1 MTTTGW
7 LDFLEAA
14 PREAISPVE
23 VARWQAEQADRRAAA
38 DEAEEAARA
47 EDEAEARRFRYRT
60 VGIEPGHVLAVAL
73 RGVAEDE
80 EYEAARAVMARIERR
95 RESRRRVAEYQGAQL
110 AAASRA
116 SREPEGIEAANRLA
130 ARLAAPAARGRRRPF
145 AVRGQA
151 DHQCVYCDRENLD
164 PDTSF
169 LLHNDPQLNVPITT
183 AEQATQED
191 LDYLSQDTGRHA
203 RQHGRVITR

>member
-14 PREAISPVE
+14 PREAVSPVE

-60 VGIEPGHVLAVAL
+60 VGIEPGQVLAVAL

-80 EYEAARAVMARIERR
+80 EYEAARAVMQRIERR

-110 AAASRA
+110 AAASRASRA

-151 DHQCVYCDRENLD
+151 DHQCVYSRPGKPGPGHVL
-164 PDTSF
+164 P
-169 LLHNDPQLNVPITT
+169 
-183 AEQATQED
+183 A
-191 LDYLSQDTGRHA
+191 SQ
-203 RQHGRVITR
+203 

>member
-60 VGIEPGHVLAVAL
+60 VGIEPGQVLAVVL

-80 EYEAARAVMARIERR
+80 EYEAARAVMQRIERR

-130 ARLAAPAARGRRRPF
+130 ARWRHRPREGAAALSPYAGRLTISACTATGKTWTRTRPSCFTMTRSSTCRSRQPSRPRRKTSTISARTPGVTP
-145 AVRGQA
+145 GST
-151 DHQCVYCDRENLD
+151 E
-164 PDTSF
+164 
-169 LLHNDPQLNVPITT
+169 
-183 AEQATQED
+183 
-191 LDYLSQDTGRHA
+191 G
-203 RQHGRVITR
+203 

>member
-1 MTTTGW
+1 MSRHIRETLDPFAGPRALTVPKRPGHPARDGSDMTTTGW

-14 PREAISPVE
+14 PREAVSPVE

-60 VGIEPGHVLAVAL
+60 VGIEPGQVLAVAL

-80 EYEAARAVMARIERR
+80 EYEAARAVMQRIERR

-110 AAASRA
+110 AAATAASRA

-130 ARLAAPAARGRRRPF
+130 ARLAAPAARGRR
-145 AVRGQA
+145 A
-151 DHQCVYCDRENLD
+151 
-164 PDTSF
+164 
-169 LLHNDPQLNVPITT
+169 
-183 AEQATQED
+183 
-191 LDYLSQDTGRHA
+191 LSPVVAPCPGTM
-203 RQHGRVITR
+203 TR